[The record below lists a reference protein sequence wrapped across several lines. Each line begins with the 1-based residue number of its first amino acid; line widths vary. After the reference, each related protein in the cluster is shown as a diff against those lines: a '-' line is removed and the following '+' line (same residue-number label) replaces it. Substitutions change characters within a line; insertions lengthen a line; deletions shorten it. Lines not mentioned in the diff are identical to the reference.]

1 MRLSEAR
8 LKEIIRQE
16 VEYRLIGRVL
26 DNLIAEELKKLG
38 LNEDEW
44 KKQKQVALRKKI
56 LQLLMAA
63 GITGGTVAAIDS
75 QIKADAA
82 AFRTQHSQF
91 YDAGTA
97 DREAKEMM
105 GDYGGPHFAEQGE
118 YFGNIDFEGNVADI
132 NSLPENS
139 TAAFL
144 ASNRVAP
151 SRYFIT
157 LPALL
162 DKPIPKRGAN
172 TGQLAM
178 DVLEHE
184 FAAQEDK
191 PRALMR
197 LYKEYAGIGQV
208 GMSTQDAA
216 QVLINVNHGDI
227 EVAVQPPEWT
237 ILFYFIVQEANKLP
251 PEEQSEFIN
260 LITGTE
266 DARYYASTQRGKK
279 QALDHGWTQGHA
291 YLENIGPEAT
301 PQQFREANPQ
311 DKPANLGKDMFD
323 LAFEAAVAGE
333 SKPDVPS

>member
-16 VEYRLIGRVL
+16 VEYRLIESVL
-26 DNLIAEELKKLG
+26 DSLIVEELKKMG

-63 GITGGTVAAIDS
+63 GVTGATIAGIDS

-82 AFRTQHSQF
+82 ARMASPEYSQF
-91 YDAGTA
+91 YGAGTA
-97 DREAKEMM
+97 DREAKEML
-105 GDYGGPHFAEQGE
+105 GDYEGPHFAQQEG
-118 YFGNIDFEGNVADI
+118 YFGNIDFEGNIEDI

-139 TAAFL
+139 TAAFI
-144 ASNRVAP
+144 AKNRVAP
-151 SRYFIT
+151 SRYFIA

-162 DKPIPKRGAN
+162 DQPIPKRGAN

-178 DVLEHE
+178 DALEHE
-184 FAAQEDK
+184 FAAQQDK

-197 LYKEYAGIGQV
+197 LYKEWAGIGQV

-216 QVLINVNHGDI
+216 QVLINVNHGDV

-237 ILFYFIVQEANKLP
+237 ILFYFIVQEANKLS
-251 PEEQSEFIN
+251 PEEQSEFVN

-279 QALDHGWTQGHA
+279 QALDHGWTQGQA
-291 YLENIGPEAT
+291 YSGTEAT
-301 PQQFREANPQ
+301 PDQYREANPE
-311 DKPANLGKDMFD
+311 DKAATLGKDMFD